1 MMCVGCGYPI
11 SEPLNEYGKRGFCGR
26 VCYVLFEGW
35 RGNPL
40 MSGEELREV
49 DSNATFSPDESN

>member
-1 MMCVGCGYPI
+1 MRCVGCGYPI

-35 RGNPL
+35 KGNPL
-40 MSGEELREV
+40 KSCSHQMRITPSIV
-49 DSNATFSPDESN
+49 